1 MTKSEYIETFV
12 INFISVW
19 TARSYCSRGLH
30 KDLENPPFEDAV
42 FLATR
47 TWEKFE
53 RFASAAV
60 GQADPLLGPIH
71 AYLTRLKP

>member
-12 INFISVW
+12 VNFISVW
-19 TARSYCSRGLH
+19 TARHFDDYCSRGLH
-30 KDLENPPFEDAV
+30 KELENPPFEDAV

-53 RFASAAV
+53 NFSREE
-60 GQADPLLGPIH
+60 
-71 AYLTRLKP
+71 K